1 MKVVLAEP
9 KFLKEPLFI
18 IGDLVNEVTLKFTKE
33 KLGIIAMDPANVAM
47 IIFNLLSTCF
57 VDYNV
62 EKDIELGVNLDSIKQ
77 VLRRI
82 KPSDTLMMELKDNR
96 LKITLKSDNTRT
108 FNIPLINLEDQKQDI
123 PKLEFSSKIEMPSS
137 LFEEAIADI
146 EVVSDALDI
155 KLDENRLTLESTDA
169 INHALVELNPSE
181 DILITSKDKKT
192 RSRYSIDYLKKIS
205 KGGKLSDN
213 VVLNFSNDYPLRADY
228 KITDKL
234 SLSMILAP
242 RVINE

>member
-47 IIFNLLSTCF
+47 IVFNLLSTSF

-62 EKDIELGVNLDSIKQ
+62 EKDIEFGVNLDSIKQ

-123 PKLEFSSKIEMPSS
+123 PKLEFSSKIEMPSF
-137 LFEEAIADI
+137 LFEEAISDI

-234 SLSMILAP
+234 SLSIILAP

>member
-1 MKVVLAEP
+1 M
-9 KFLKEPLFI
+9 
-18 IGDLVNEVTLKFTKE
+18 
-33 KLGIIAMDPANVAM
+33 
-47 IIFNLLSTCF
+47 
-57 VDYNV
+57 
-62 EKDIELGVNLDSIKQ
+62 
-77 VLRRI
+77 
-82 KPSDTLMMELKDNR
+82 
-96 LKITLKSDNTRT
+96 
-108 FNIPLINLEDQKQDI
+108 
-123 PKLEFSSKIEMPSS
+123 
-137 LFEEAIADI
+137 
-146 EVVSDALDI
+146 DI

-234 SLSMILAP
+234 SLSIILAP
-242 RVINE
+242 RVIND

>member
-18 IGDLVNEVTLKFTKE
+18 IGDLVNEVTFKFTKE

-47 IIFNLLSTCF
+47 IVFNLLSTSF

-62 EKDIELGVNLDSIKQ
+62 EKDIDLGVNLDSIKQ

-96 LKITLKSDNTRT
+96 LRITLKSDNTRT
-108 FNIPLINLEDQKQDI
+108 FNIPLINLEDQKQEI

-137 LFEEAIADI
+137 LFEEAISDI

-155 KLDENRLTLESTDA
+155 KLDDNKLTLESTDA
-169 INHALVELNPSE
+169 INHALVELSSSE

-192 RSRYSIDYLKKIS
+192 RSRYSIDYLKKIA

-213 VVLNFSNDYPLRADY
+213 VILNFSNDYPLRADY

>member
-47 IIFNLLSTCF
+47 IVFNLLSTSF

-62 EKDIELGVNLDSIKQ
+62 EKDIEFGVNLDSIKQ

-123 PKLEFSSKIEMPSS
+123 PKLEFSSKIEMPSF
-137 LFEEAIADI
+137 LFEEAI
-146 EVVSDALDI
+146 
-155 KLDENRLTLESTDA
+155 
-169 INHALVELNPSE
+169 
-181 DILITSKDKKT
+181 
-192 RSRYSIDYLKKIS
+192 
-205 KGGKLSDN
+205 
-213 VVLNFSNDYPLRADY
+213 
-228 KITDKL
+228 
-234 SLSMILAP
+234 
-242 RVINE
+242 

>member
-47 IIFNLLSTCF
+47 IVFNLLSTSF

-62 EKDIELGVNLDSIKQ
+62 EKDIEFGVNLDSIKQ

-123 PKLEFSSKIEMPSS
+123 PKLEFSSKIEMPSF
-137 LFEEAIADI
+137 LFEEAISDI

-234 SLSMILAP
+234 SLSIILAP
-242 RVINE
+242 RVIND